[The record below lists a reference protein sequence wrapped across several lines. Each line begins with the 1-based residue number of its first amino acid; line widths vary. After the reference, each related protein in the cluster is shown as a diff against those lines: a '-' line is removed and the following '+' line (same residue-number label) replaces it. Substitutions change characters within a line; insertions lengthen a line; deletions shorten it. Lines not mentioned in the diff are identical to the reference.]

1 MPLSLRPCLSLFTAA
16 LLQSPSSY
24 AFDTPLSDTA
34 VRQAYF
40 LGQRR
45 DEAMD
50 RFLDKYTQRL
60 APPKTGPHV
69 ASITFLT
76 PFAVLVRQS
85 SQRVNYSAQQ
95 AEKEHRADDEM
106 VAITIEILLTPSFG
120 ATIPKPTGSHSGSP
134 IGYQLRSPDFW
145 KEITIQVFDGEK
157 KLPSDSPTG
166 EPTYSGDGEG
176 GFALCGATLHLELPA
191 KLFTSDTATIEVD
204 PPEGDPVAADFDLSS
219 LR

>member
-1 MPLSLRPCLSLFTAA
+1 MPSSFRSCLSILTAA
-16 LLQSPSSY
+16 LLLSPSSF

-45 DEAMD
+45 DDTMS
-50 RFLDKYTQRL
+50 RFLDKYTQHL
-60 APPKTGPHV
+60 PPPRTGPHV

-85 SQRVNYSAQQ
+85 SQRINYSAQQ
-95 AEKEHRADDEM
+95 AEKEHHADDET
-106 VAITIEILLTPSFG
+106 VAITIEIWLTPSYG
-120 ATIPKPTGSHSGSP
+120 AMIPKPTGSRSGSAV
-134 IGYQLRSPDFW
+134 GYQRRSPDFW
-145 KEITIQVFDGEK
+145 KDIAVQVFDGEK
-157 KLPSDSPTG
+157 KLPSDSLTG
-166 EPTYSGDGEG
+166 DPTYSCVSDG
-176 GFALCGATLHLELPA
+176 ACDLSGAILHLELPA

-204 PPEGDPVAADFDLSS
+204 PPEGDPVAVDFDLSS